1 MNSQEKKCDDP
12 QCHCTVA
19 ENVKY
24 CSSYCKDRPETDGSQ
39 CRCGHE
45 VCENSNQS

>member
-1 MNSQEKKCDDP
+1 MDSQEKKCDDP

-19 ENVKY
+19 EGVKY
-24 CSSYCKDRPETDGSQ
+24 CSSYCQNRPETDGSQ